1 MHEAKINPTA
11 DISYVSLNQNEIYNF
26 NQRIKQL
33 AFNQYE
39 AFEKS
44 LLHVGTRIP
53 SQSMQSFAPMEIVM
67 FTDSEVNDVY
77 VTKVVTWIEG
87 SDYDKLIM
95 SY

>member
-1 MHEAKINPTA
+1 MWN
-11 DISYVSLNQNEIYNF
+11 IY
-26 NQRIKQL
+26 KE
-33 AFNQYE
+33 YE

-77 VTKVVTWIEG
+77 VAKVVTWMEG